1 VNEQS
6 KIVNETWDVV
16 NLMFTFIRT
25 VDERVMTQWYEVM
38 QIASSIS
45 FMEE

>member
-1 VNEQS
+1 VNEA
-6 KIVNETWDVV
+6 WDGV

-25 VDERVMTQWYEVM
+25 VDERVMNQWYEVM